1 VLAGLISN
9 EDRSSGTKVPG
20 VGDLPIVGRLF
31 GSQTDSNGRTEILLS
46 ITPRIVR
53 AVQRPPASAS
63 EFGAGTEASFRRRPD
78 NAVRAQVALPTTGV
92 RTTIP
97 ALTPPV
103 TVTTTPVAP
112 PPAQE
117 PATSFSVPPSALPA
131 TPQLGSPPS
140 APPGQPAMLP
150 ESAPA
155 STPESAPEAMAQ
167 PAAYPPGVS
176 PPVPQR

>member
-1 VLAGLISN
+1 
-9 EDRSSGTKVPG
+9 PG

-63 EFGAGTEASFRRRPD
+63 EFGAGTESSFRRRPD
-78 NAVRAQVALPTTGV
+78 NAVRAPVALPTTGV
-92 RTTIP
+92 RPATP
-97 ALTPPV
+97 ALAPPV
-103 TVTTTPVAP
+103 TVTTTTVTTPVAP

-140 APPGQPAMLP
+140 APPGQPVAVP
-150 ESAPA
+150 ESVPA
-155 STPESAPEAMAQ
+155 SAPEAMAQ

>member
-1 VLAGLISN
+1 MPTQSRS
-9 EDRSSGTKVPG
+9 RSSGTKVPG

-78 NAVRAQVALPTTGV
+78 NAVRAQVALPTTGA
-92 RTTIP
+92 RPATP
-97 ALTPPV
+97 ALTLPA

-131 TPQLGSPPS
+131 TPQLGTPPS
-140 APPGQPAMLP
+140 APPGQPVTA
-150 ESAPA
+150 
-155 STPESAPEAMAQ
+155 PESAPEAEAQ
-167 PAAYPPGVS
+167 PAAYPPGVT

>member
-1 VLAGLISN
+1 
-9 EDRSSGTKVPG
+9 
-20 VGDLPIVGRLF
+20 VGARPIVGRLF

-78 NAVRAQVALPTTGV
+78 NAVRAQVALPATGARPVTT
-92 RTTIP
+92 TP
-97 ALTPPV
+97 ALAPPV
-103 TVTTTPVAP
+103 AVTTTTVTTPVAP

-140 APPGQPAMLP
+140 APPGQPVTLP
-150 ESAPA
+150 ESAPESA
-155 STPESAPEAMAQ
+155 TQSAPEAMAQ